1 MRQGITQHSILIV
14 NSLRTIM
21 QTNKQIEKKTRPV
34 RYINEREEKASQ
46 AEKNARHRQE
56 ERNSERARKY
66 CFN

>member
-1 MRQGITQHSILIV
+1 
-14 NSLRTIM
+14 M